1 MRNGTQ
7 NHCLRRAGQTLVAK
21 VFDIP
26 VGGQIPSI
34 VLVLLDNCNTPA
46 LRDFLVFTGL
56 HLVNSCGG
64 PFVLLPE
71 YASGSGV
78 GASSLH
84 WVADGVD
91 RNSRRIAR
99 TTTLVGMASQWLL
112 LATFQKIGV
121 SIG

>member
-26 VGGQIPSI
+26 VGDQIPTI
-34 VLVLLDNCNTPA
+34 VPVLLDNCNSPA

-56 HLVNSCGG
+56 HLVISCGG
-64 PFVLLPE
+64 PFVLPE

-99 TTTLVGMASQWLL
+99 TTTIVGMASQQLL